1 MIQDQVLFK
10 VRSTHAKPR
19 QREPNAPNLRPSTHT
34 VAPATCTPA
43 RSLTILTGACRLF
56 VLQSVPFRGF
66 EPPCP
71 TPDRRACRIRSQHR
85 ALGRAARGSQ
95 TQTSPL
101 DPPNDP
107 VDLPEPQLPLPLR
120 PPALDQRVPELG
132 VQRRDPRLLRPLA
145 VFDPR
150 QHADEVLDLL
160 RFEQEVLG
168 QFALRGGEC
177 GGGVGALV
185 GWACGGFRL
194 VLLGGGLVVAG
205 VGVGVAVGVVA
216 LGVGRGWGGE
226 GGGVVVEG

>member
-1 MIQDQVLFK
+1 M
-10 VRSTHAKPR
+10 
-19 QREPNAPNLRPSTHT
+19 
-34 VAPATCTPA
+34 APANCTPA
-43 RSLTILTGACRLF
+43 RSLTILTGACRLS
-56 VLQSVPFRGF
+56 VLQSVPSRGF
-66 EPPCP
+66 ETPCP
-71 TPDRRACRIRSQHR
+71 TPDRRACRVRRRQR

-95 TQTSPL
+95 SQASPL

-107 VDLPEPQLPLPLR
+107 VDLPEPQLPLLLR
-120 PPALDQRVPELG
+120 LPALDQRVPELG

-145 VFDPR
+145 VFDAR

-185 GWACGGFRL
+185 GWARGGFGL
-194 VLLGGGLVVAG
+194 VLLGGGLVVAGVGVG